1 MAKLNGLRALFGR
14 KYVQERVNKFRE
26 NFDKKMH
33 HTLVYMGEQFINKAR
48 VNGNYTDQTGN
59 LRASIG
65 YIVLKDGAI
74 LNQAFQGNKQ
84 EGIAQGQKIA
94 NEIAQQYTR
103 GFILIGVAGMN
114 YAASVEAK
122 GYDVISGSA
131 PESKELKS
139 ILRETSIIK

>member
-1 MAKLNGLRALFGR
+1 MDQNSSFILDG
-14 KYVQERVNKFRE
+14 
-26 NFDKKMH
+26 
-33 HTLVYMGEQFINKAR
+33 VYMGEQFINKAR

-74 LNQAFQGNKQ
+74 LNQAFQENKQ